1 MKILSFLFLAL
12 FLLPTA
18 QANDP
23 SAAVNDLPRTVE
35 ISSNMSSLETKVR
48 GAAVRVITA
57 GGGHG
62 SGSLVQYHDM
72 QLILTAQHVAD
83 EPVGTAYRII
93 RGHAMGEAYLI
104 YSNNEQDIAVL
115 WVRVPFPNGAIRW
128 NPSREIAPVGTEI
141 TYSGY
146 PSFHSLMSFRGR
158 VAGFETRRNG
168 NVNIMLHTFGYFGCS
183 GSSIYNSDGEIVG
196 ILWGIDNGRDGS
208 SIPSMVWVSPI
219 QNLNLR
225 NALMSVC
232 TSVPEGT
239 FRACR

>member
-1 MKILSFLFLAL
+1 MKFISFLVFAL
-12 FLLPTA
+12 SLLSTA
-18 QANDP
+18 HASDLVEE
-23 SAAVNDLPRTVE
+23 AVGLPMTVE
-35 ISSNMSSLETKVR
+35 ISSNMSALETKVR
-48 GAAVRVITA
+48 EAAVRVITS
-57 GGGHG
+57 GRGHG

-93 RGHAMGEAYLI
+93 HGNAIGEAYLI
-104 YSNNEQDIAVL
+104 YSNKEQDIAVL
-115 WVRVPFPNGAIRW
+115 WVRVPFPSGAIRW
-128 NPSREIAPVGTEI
+128 NPSDEIAPVGTEI

-183 GSSIYNSDGEIVG
+183 GSSIYNDDGEIVG
-196 ILWGIDNGRDGS
+196 ILWGIDNGRDGN

-225 NALMSVC
+225 NSLESIC

>member
-1 MKILSFLFLAL
+1 MKKIIFLFLAL
-12 FLLPTA
+12 SLLP
-18 QANDP
+18 
-23 SAAVNDLPRTVE
+23 AALASGSSEAINTLPRTVE
-35 ISSNMSSLETKVR
+35 ISDNMSSLETRVR
-48 GAAVRVITA
+48 DAAVRVLTT

-62 SGSLVQYHDM
+62 SGSLIQYHDM

-93 RGHAMGEAYLI
+93 RGHAMAEAFLI

-115 WVRVPFPNGAIRW
+115 WVRVPFPSGAIRW
-128 NPSREIAPVGTEI
+128 NPSREIAAVGTEI

-183 GSSIYNSDGEIVG
+183 GSSIYSSDGEIVG
-196 ILWGIDNGRDGS
+196 ILWGIDNGRDGNA
-208 SIPSMVWVSPI
+208 IPSMVWVSPI

-239 FRACR
+239 YRACR